1 MRSVLPGRLPRMSK
15 TAAATT
21 QPLPCHSQT
30 QAILSQCPL
39 TVRELIEN
47 TQNSVEIVMQTAEG
61 NGPTRLTTPP
71 YMMALPADLNDT
83 LAELRIVF
91 AA

>member
-1 MRSVLPGRLPRMSK
+1 MSK

-21 QPLPCHSQT
+21 TQPLPRHSQT
-30 QAILSQCPL
+30 QAILSQRPL

-47 TQNSVEIVMQTAEG
+47 TQNSVKIVTQTAEA

-71 YMMALPADLNDT
+71 PT
-83 LAELRIVF
+83 
-91 AA
+91 